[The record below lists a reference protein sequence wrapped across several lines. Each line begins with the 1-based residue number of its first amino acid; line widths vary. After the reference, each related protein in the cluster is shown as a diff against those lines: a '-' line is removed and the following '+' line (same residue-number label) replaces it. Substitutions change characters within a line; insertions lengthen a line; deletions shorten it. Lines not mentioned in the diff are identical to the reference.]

1 MSAFKL
7 AKENHDLVIVTN
19 TGMIIRVPLD
29 QINVLG
35 RVTQGVRLIN
45 LKDNQEVSN
54 ISLVEKANEESSISN
69 EENTSIEENIENSSN
84 E

>member
-1 MSAFKL
+1 
-7 AKENHDLVIVTN
+7 
-19 TGMIIRVPLD
+19 MIIRVPLD

-54 ISLVEKANEESSISN
+54 ISLVEKNN
-69 EENTSIEENIENSSN
+69 EENIEISEN
-84 E
+84 EASGNAKE